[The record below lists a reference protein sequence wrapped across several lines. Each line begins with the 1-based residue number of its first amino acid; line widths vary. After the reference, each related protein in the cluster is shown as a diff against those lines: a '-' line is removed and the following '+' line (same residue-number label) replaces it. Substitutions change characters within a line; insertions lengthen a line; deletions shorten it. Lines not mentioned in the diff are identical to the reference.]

1 MTAGQTIALVSRREV
16 TQRAREKS
24 FAISTMVS
32 IVIIVL
38 VAVVPKAL
46 GLGGKDSF
54 TVGAVDPAG
63 AAVAQAAARGADA
76 FDAEITVKRVA
87 PGQVAGA
94 LKDGDVDAVVQG
106 DRIRSQEKPE
116 DSLVNALQVANRQ
129 VRAQQA
135 LQDARLSPQQQQAAL
150 APPPLRVSTVEPV
163 DPERDKRGG
172 LAFFA
177 AMLLYGQLIGY
188 GFYVAMGVVEEKTSR
203 VVEVLLSAI
212 RARHLLAGKVIGL
225 GLLGLGQLLTVVTLG
240 LLAATAVGAVEIDSN
255 VLIAAALALVWFV
268 VGYAFYAC
276 LFACGGALVPRQEE
290 LQSVTTPLTLVLL
303 ISFFVSFG
311 VQSNPDG
318 TLAHVTSFIP
328 FTAPICMPAR
338 IALGEAAV
346 GEVVAALVITLGCAF
361 ALIPLAG
368 RIYSGAVLRTGATV
382 KLRDAWRSAGAG

>member
-1 MTAGQTIALVSRREV
+1 VTAGQTIALVARREV
-16 TQRAREKS
+16 TQRSREKS

-38 VAVVPKAL
+38 VAVLPKAL

-54 TVGAVDPAG
+54 TVGVVDPAG
-63 AAVAQAAARGADA
+63 AAVAQVAARGADA
-76 FDAEITVKRVA
+76 FDAEITVKWIA
-87 PGQVAGA
+87 PSDARQA
-94 LKDGDVDAVVQG
+94 LADGDVDAVVQG

-116 DSLVNALQVANRQ
+116 NSLVNALQVANRQ
-129 VRAQQA
+129 VRAQEA
-135 LQDARLSPQQQQAAL
+135 LQRARLSPQQQQAAL

-188 GFYVAMGVVEEKTSR
+188 GFYVAMGVVEEKSSR

-225 GLLGLGQLLTVVTLG
+225 GLLGLGQLLTVVVLG
-240 LLAATAVGAVEIDSN
+240 LLAATAVGAVDIDGD
-255 VLIAAALALVWFV
+255 VLMAAALALVWFV

-303 ISFFVSFG
+303 ISFFVSFA

-346 GEVVAALVITLGCAF
+346 GEVIAALVITLGCAV

-368 RIYSGAVLRTGATV
+368 RIYSGAVLRTGTAV
-382 KLRDAWRSAGAG
+382 KLRDAWQSAGAG